1 MSTLKVASIRDLS
14 GIGGFSLASGNITAN
29 GNLTVSNITINGTM
43 SGSSSQIVPSV
54 SGQSGKFLTTNGSTM
69 SWTDVSSEN
78 ISSLQVWTG
87 NGTWNRP
94 SGVKYIHI
102 RVQGGGGGAS
112 GHGESGA
119 SGGYSERVLNVVN
132 ISSVG
137 ITVGGGGGGT
147 ASASSNLRGS
157 LFRNAPQPQSA
168 NVNVSIERDPRFSL
182 IFQEMKKPT
191 SSLGN
196 LQTAN

>member
-14 GIGGFSLASGNITAN
+14 GIGGFTLASGNITAN
-29 GNLTVSNITINGTM
+29 GTLTVSNLTINGTM
-43 SGSSSQIVPSV
+43 SGSSGQIVPSV
-54 SGQSGKFLTTNGSTM
+54 SGQSGKFLTTNGSSM
-69 SWTDVSSEN
+69 SWTSVSSEN
-78 ISSLQVWTG
+78 IQSMQVWTG

-137 ITVGGGGGGT
+137 ITVGGGGSGIPAPTAGPGSAGNVSTFSTIFDLT
-147 ASASSNLRGS
+147 AS
-157 LFRNAPQPQSA
+157 LFKTEP
-168 NVNVSIERDPRFSL
+168 I
-182 IFQEMKKPT
+182 
-191 SSLGN
+191 G
-196 LQTAN
+196 